1 MKNSKKGI
9 SLIVLVITIIV
20 IIILAAAVILTLNKN
35 NPIEEANDARY
46 ASDTANMQAIL
57 TNVVAKIMAEKQSVI
72 TFAGA
77 QEVSASKNIS
87 FTFDN
92 AMDGTTETCQI
103 AFAVKPSTPADNTW
117 YTGKALPTYS
127 GKTVKWA
134 VDIEGNIYLKIGE
147 DSSDGTKKASVYPKN
162 STFPSI

>member
-20 IIILAAAVILTLNKN
+20 IIILAAAIILTLNKN

-72 TFAGA
+72 TIASPM
-77 QEVSASKNIS
+77 EVSNTKNLT
-87 FTFDN
+87 FTFDS
-92 AMDGTTETCQI
+92 ALDGTSGGTIVFSE
-103 AFAVKPSTPADNTW
+103 KPASAAANTW
-117 YTGKALPTYS
+117 YTGRALPVYS
-127 GKTVKWA
+127 SGTTTWA
-134 VDIEGNIYLKIGE
+134 VDVEGNIYLKVG
-147 DSSDGTKKASVYPKN
+147 SNYYPKGTQKLPTE
-162 STFPSI
+162 SGT